1 MAYFHPRTGSETT
14 PSIDYAR
21 VLETTSREVRRIVSS
36 ETEAPVMP
44 TGVETLS
51 DLLFKVLLNTEI
63 PVNQIL
69 SLRASNTVRELPP
82 QTFEGMWKVVFGLGL
97 VPGYENVK
105 LYKGK
110 VEKTLAVVKKAKML
124 DHLAASKLATDNTSG
139 ASDITLGFHEE
150 EEQAECTA
158 PLPDTEATK
167 KKMFLFCSSKFYTS
181 DKKKNVDSYDVAN
194 IISAANYAGYTDDR
208 FRIILLVK
216 NKEVVKGKF
225 ASAYRRY
232 LTYIVEPEGDRD
244 GVLGREDLEAA
255 ITRLRERVGDRKDP
269 RDFIQTVLLGGK
281 TTPQFLSLRFHQE
294 LIVRKTLE
302 IYAAKTYD
310 SVLWGVVARGGKT
323 YICGGLIRDMRPH
336 AKYVFIVAGAYTE
349 THTQFLDDLLDV
361 RKNGYQDFDE
371 YTAVN
376 VRDEEFTFDP
386 SKKYIF
392 FISAEL
398 LKAFVE
404 GKTGKKARERTVM
417 TLVQNKTI
425 VPELVFFD
433 EVHKGGTTSLADD
446 AMSLIAGSA
455 FKVFMTATY
464 NKLFIKDEYGITQ
477 DNFLTW
483 GYEDI
488 QLAKGMDAATTVDLF
503 GKKYGKELVDSVLTA
518 QAARGV
524 SAVDI
529 AKQYQKF
536 PELQFLTTTFSDTF
550 RTSMQKQNIL
560 DPSAGFRMNTLLATG
575 PGCMDVGIKKR
586 YRCLTNPASVGVLL
600 NYIAPHTS
608 QMSSV
613 GKQEVLE
620 IEEPGENVMTRIG
633 RTSQRRDDIL
643 KNVHTEFRPHSQLWF
658 LPQPTSGADDTP
670 LMSRMTA
677 FGSLIMKHPWFS
689 KHFSVVAV
697 SSGFGRTDITYYEK
711 SDAKQGAFIATTNGE
726 SNTKKTIIDLEKKA
740 YAAGRGLIIL
750 AGKMLTLGVSLPCV
764 NVVALLDDSQSS
776 DLTYQKMF
784 RALTESEGKKI
795 GYIIDVNP
803 VRTLKT
809 VYDYTKV
816 EHDASDVLDDKVDA
830 TVLTN
835 LYLIDEDQLFVL
847 DKEKRVGPAE
857 LNKAIE
863 TYLMAG
869 RKTYRSIVDEASVK
883 IAGVDLTKELELLRA
898 DLNAVKPEAVQVASR
913 LAGDAVPSGLEI
925 VKAEKPKKNSE
936 KVQEDDTKEKLQAL
950 REMIL
955 TTMTLLAFLTTF
967 TTFAEALDYYSKDT
981 DNIQDIIHSVLVD
994 RGLTTET
1001 TKTKVKETL
1010 IVAINKVQAQ
1020 LAQPYGRMRAKLA
1033 DLSGDQKEVVEFIQ
1047 QNLRPKKE
1055 QVASRGE
1062 VFTPLTL
1069 VEEMLNRLPEDV
1081 WSHPEYKW
1089 LDPSNG
1095 IGNFPVI
1102 AFTKLDAGLRTVRGF
1117 EDDMVRRRHI
1127 VENMLYMVELDDA
1140 NVRLS
1145 QRLLEK
1151 MCGDTKCKF
1160 NLLKQD
1166 FLIGDIAAAFG
1177 VKGFNVAMGNPPYNP
1192 PKTETGS
1199 SGNAIWQNF
1208 VMKMEGML
1216 EDGGYLV
1223 VVHPPGWKK
1232 PTEDAYNP
1240 AKFASGNFKGQIR
1253 QGQVWQY
1260 LKTRGSFHYIYTND
1274 QRSKT
1279 LEYFQNFPAVDYY
1292 VYQRGKPGGK
1302 TSTRNIF
1309 CGKVYESSDITI
1321 PPELPYLPCIITQ
1334 ETIAI
1339 LSSVI
1344 SGSETLTFTRG
1355 IDERTVTNWGD
1366 TEIEWFYDANKRG
1379 FQFKRHGSTPT
1390 RKTGA
1395 DSRDTVNVDKLV
1407 VNFGGGF
1414 DAYNV
1419 KFVAKDDK
1427 IGVLDKTM
1435 YAVVDQSSGPKL
1447 EEFFKSDIVKTVFLI
1462 TQYASGAIHQ
1472 NELAVANSIR
1482 VPPPSTT
1489 NYYTFFNL
1497 ERYKTYIETLLANY
1511 AEFKAPKQ
1519 AKQATT
1525 LETPRRKRSPNT
1537 TQRNKPKE

>member
-21 VLETTSREVRRIVSS
+21 VLETTSREVRRIVSADA
-36 ETEAPVMP
+36 EVLIMP
-44 TGVETLS
+44 KDVKTLS
-51 DLLFKVLLNTEI
+51 DLLFKVLLNNDI

-69 SLRASNTVRELPP
+69 SLRASDTVRELPP
-82 QTFEGMWKVVFGLGL
+82 QTFEGMWKIVFGLGL

-110 VEKTLAVVKKAKML
+110 VEKTLVVVKKAKML
-124 DHLAASKLATDNTSG
+124 DHLAATDLATSSKEG

-158 PLPDTEATK
+158 PLPETEATK

-244 GVLGREDLEAA
+244 GVLGRDDLEAA

-269 RDFIQTVLLGGK
+269 REFIQTVLLGGK
-281 TTPQFLSLRFHQE
+281 TAPQFLSLRFHQE

-302 IYAAKTYD
+302 IYASKTYD

-323 YICGGLIRDMRPH
+323 YICGGLIRDMKPH
-336 AKYVFIVAGAYTE
+336 AKYIFIVAGAYTE

-376 VRDEEFTFDP
+376 VRDEDFKFDP

-404 GKTGKKARERTVM
+404 GKTGKKARERAVM

-488 QLAKGMDAATTVDLF
+488 QLAKGMDATETVDMF
-503 GKKYGKELVDSVLTA
+503 GKKYGKDLVDSVLAA
-518 QAARGV
+518 QSARGV

-529 AKQYQKF
+529 SKQYQKF

-550 RTSMQKQNIL
+550 RASMQKQNIL
-560 DPSAGFRMNTLLATG
+560 DPTAGFRMNTLLATG
-575 PGCMDVGIKKR
+575 PGCMDLPIKKR
-586 YRCLTNPASVGVLL
+586 HRCLTNPASVGVLL

-608 QMSSV
+608 QMTSI
-613 GKQEVLE
+613 GKEEVLA

-677 FGSLIMKHPWFS
+677 LGSLIMKHPWFS
-689 KHFSVVAV
+689 KYFSVVAV
-697 SSGFGRTDITYYEK
+697 SSGFGRTEITYYEK
-711 SDAKQGAFIATTNGE
+711 SDTKQGAFIATTNGE
-726 SNTKKTIIDLEKKA
+726 SNTKNTILDLEKKA
-740 YAAGRGLIIL
+740 YAVGRGLIIL

-898 DLNAVKPEAVQVASR
+898 DLQAVKPEAVQVASR

-925 VKAEKPKKNSE
+925 VKDEKPKK
-936 KVQEDDTKEKLQAL
+936 KTDKAQEDDTKEKLQAL

-994 RGLTTET
+994 RGLTTEA
-1001 TKTKVKETL
+1001 TKTKIKETL

-1069 VEEMLNRLPEDV
+1069 VEDMLSRLPDEV
-1081 WSHPEYKW
+1081 WTHPEYKW
-1089 LDPSNG
+1089 LDPANG

-1102 AFTKLDAGLRTVRGF
+1102 AFTKLDAGLSKISGF
-1117 EDDMVRRRHI
+1117 EDETVRRKHI
-1127 VENMLYMVELDDA
+1127 VENMLYMIELDDA

-1166 FLIGDIAAAFG
+1166 FLAATDPVLLEAFK
-1177 VKGFNVAMGNPPYNP
+1177 VNRFNVIMGNPPYNAGGTVKGGGALW
-1192 PKTETGS
+1192 PK
-1199 SGNAIWQNF
+1199 F
-1208 VMKMEGML
+1208 VKRSFEL
-1216 EDGGYLV
+1216 VVPGGYV
-1223 VVHPPGWKK
+1223 TFVHPPGWRKLSD
-1232 PTEDAYNP
+1232 PDDREN
-1240 AKFASGNFKGQIR
+1240 
-1253 QGQVWQY
+1253 QGVIWRTVRNNGWS
-1260 LKTRGSFHYIYTND
+1260 LRYINVSDEARFVST
-1274 QRSKT
+1274 KVIT
-1279 LEYFQNFPAVDYY
+1279 DYY
-1292 VYQRGKPGGK
+1292 VIQAGPSTEPTVYTSKFGAMRNEGSVAIDLPFIPNMINAETMQIIAKLLAVKGTPIQIVRNQSFQPTEADKHKSGIPHYRYTTAKGERAIYYKEYATVPEYIKKPKVMMTYSSVTKGQLFAFYSEEVMGTADNSMYML
-1302 TSTRNIF
+1302 TSSPEEGARLVEFFN
-1309 CGKVYESSDITI
+1309 SDVITF
-1321 PPELPYLPCIITQ
+1321 LLKITQ
-1334 ETIAI
+1334 YSEPPNNKNEFKI
-1339 LSSVI
+1339 LNR
-1344 SGSETLTFTRG
+1344 L
-1355 IDERTVTNWGD
+1355 
-1366 TEIEWFYDANKRG
+1366 
-1379 FQFKRHGSTPT
+1379 
-1390 RKTGA
+1390 
-1395 DSRDTVNVDKLV
+1395 KLP
-1407 VNFGGGF
+1407 
-1414 DAYNV
+1414 AS
-1419 KFVAKDDK
+1419 
-1427 IGVLDKTM
+1427 M
-1435 YAVVDQSSGPKL
+1435 
-1447 EEFFKSDIVKTVFLI
+1447 SDIVLTPDE
-1462 TQYASGAIHQ
+1462 QAIIKQ
-1472 NELAVANSIR
+1472 VVRPEKPTAA
-1482 VPPPSTT
+1482 PST
-1489 NYYTFFNL
+1489 
-1497 ERYKTYIETLLANY
+1497 
-1511 AEFKAPKQ
+1511 
-1519 AKQATT
+1519 
-1525 LETPRRKRSPNT
+1525 PRKKRSPNA
-1537 TQRNKPKE
+1537 TQRNKPRE

>member
-36 ETEAPVMP
+36 ETEAPIMP
-44 TGVETLS
+44 KDVKTLA
-51 DLLFKVLLNTEI
+51 DLLFKVLLNTDI

-69 SLRASNTVRELPP
+69 SLRASDTVRELPP

-110 VEKTLAVVKKAKML
+110 VEKTLVVVKKAKML
-124 DHLAASKLATDNTSG
+124 DHLAATDLATSSKEG

-150 EEQAECTA
+150 EEHAECTA
-158 PLPDTEATK
+158 PLPDAEATK

-208 FRIILLVK
+208 FRIVLLVK

-323 YICGGLIRDMRPH
+323 YICGGLIRDMRPR

-446 AMSLIAGSA
+446 AMSLIAGNA

-503 GKKYGKELVDSVLTA
+503 GKKYGKELVDTVLAA
-518 QAARGV
+518 QSARGV

-550 RTSMQKQNIL
+550 RASMQKQNIL

-575 PGCMDVGIKKR
+575 PGCMDLPIKKR
-586 YRCLTNPASVGVLL
+586 HRCLTNPASVGVLL

-608 QMSSV
+608 QMSSI

-697 SSGFGRTDITYYEK
+697 SSGFGRTEITYYEK
-711 SDAKQGAFIATTNGE
+711 SDTKQGAFIATTNGE
-726 SNTKKTIIDLEKKA
+726 SNTKNTILDLEKKA

-898 DLNAVKPEAVQVASR
+898 DLQAVKPEAVQVASR

-925 VKAEKPKKNSE
+925 VKDEKPKK
-936 KVQEDDTKEKLQAL
+936 KTDKAQEDDTKEKLQAL

-967 TTFAEALDYYSKDT
+967 TTFSEALDYYSKDT

-994 RGLTTET
+994 RGLTTEA
-1001 TKTKVKETL
+1001 TKTKIKETL

-1020 LAQPYGRMRAKLA
+1020 LAQPYGKMRAKLA

-1069 VEEMLNRLPEDV
+1069 VEEMLNHLPDDV
-1081 WSHPEYKW
+1081 WTHPEYKW
-1089 LDPSNG
+1089 LDPANG

-1102 AFTKLDAGLRTVRGF
+1102 AFTKLDVGLRGVAGF
-1117 EDDMVRRRHI
+1117 EDDMVRRKHI

-1140 NVRLS
+1140 NIRLG

-1166 FLIGDIAAAFG
+1166 FLEANLETAFG
-1177 VKGFNVAMGNPPYNP
+1177 VKQFDVIMGNPPYNAGGVAKGGGTIWP
-1192 PKTETGS
+1192 RFVRRAFDLVT
-1199 SGNAIWQNF
+1199 SGGFITF
-1208 VMKMEGML
+1208 
-1216 EDGGYLV
+1216 
-1223 VVHPPGWKK
+1223 VHPPGWRKFYD
-1232 PTEDAYNP
+1232 PEDRDNQGKIWYAVRE
-1240 AKFASGNFKGQIR
+1240 KG
-1253 QGQVWQY
+1253 WTLQY
-1260 LKTRGSFHYIYTND
+1260 VNITPKARFESTNVI
-1274 QRSKT
+1274 T
-1279 LEYFQNFPAVDYY
+1279 DYY
-1292 VYQRGKPGGK
+1292 VIRATEKSEPTHYDTEFAGIRASGTSQINLPFIPNLLLPEVVSILDKMLKIDGTPIQIVYNQSFKPKAEDKTATGTPHYHFTTKAGEKQIYYKDYDTTPAYVASPKVLMTAKAGWERG
-1302 TSTRNIF
+1302 RLF
-1309 CGKVYESSDITI
+1309 AFYEASPI
-1321 PPELPYLPCIITQ
+1321 
-1334 ETIAI
+1334 
-1339 LSSVI
+1339 
-1344 SGSETLTFTRG
+1344 G
-1355 IDERTVTNWGD
+1355 VTNNSM
-1366 TEIEWFYDANKRG
+1366 YMLADAEM
-1379 FQFKRHGSTPT
+1379 
-1390 RKTGA
+1390 GA
-1395 DSRDTVNVDKLV
+1395 KLV
-1407 VNFGGGF
+1407 
-1414 DAYNV
+1414 D
-1419 KFVAKDDK
+1419 
-1427 IGVLDKTM
+1427 
-1435 YAVVDQSSGPKL
+1435 
-1447 EEFFKSDIVKTVFLI
+1447 FFNSDIVTFLMKI
-1462 TQYASGAIHQ
+1462 TQYSEPPNHINEFKILNRLKMPASLAEYALTPEEQAIIKRVVYP
-1472 NELAVANSIR
+1472 EKAPEKAVALS
-1482 VPPPSTT
+1482 
-1489 NYYTFFNL
+1489 
-1497 ERYKTYIETLLANY
+1497 
-1511 AEFKAPKQ
+1511 
-1519 AKQATT
+1519 
-1525 LETPRRKRSPNT
+1525 TPRRKKSPNG